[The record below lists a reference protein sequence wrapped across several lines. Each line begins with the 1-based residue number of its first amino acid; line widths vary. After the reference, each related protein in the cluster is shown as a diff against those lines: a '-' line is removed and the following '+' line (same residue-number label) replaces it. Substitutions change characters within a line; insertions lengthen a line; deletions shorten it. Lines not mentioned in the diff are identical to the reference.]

1 VTCWGKRAV
10 PPPTARLI
18 SLSCARAH
26 CCGITDAHDL
36 ACWGPPEERRDPPTG
51 KFESVAV
58 FGDHGCAVRVGGG
71 TECWGN
77 NDDGQ
82 CNVPQDAASHWY

>member
-1 VTCWGKRAV
+1 MRA
-10 PPPTARLI
+10 PPA
-18 SLSCARAH
+18 
-26 CCGITDAHDL
+26 GNFD
-36 ACWGPPEERRDPPTG
+36 
-51 KFESVAV
+51 SVAV
-58 FGDHGCAVRVGGG
+58 FDDHSCAVRTGAG